1 MRNNVAMVLSRVALS
16 TEFENSLVSDLLID
30 IHNLKKSGG
39 IHHLK
44 VIIDVLCRDLPEV
57 MGVQELSAELVN
69 FILNHPQYSA
79 VFPTSFKVTNHLPTA
94 AGFLNHPQHLHFVE
108 KGWLMSSRN
117 IFHQSLELL
126 DKTNGEVT
134 TISLHKPVGI
144 W

>member
-94 AGFLNHPQHLHFVE
+94 AGFLNHPQYSAVFPT
-108 KGWLMSSRN
+108 S
-117 IFHQSLELL
+117 
-126 DKTNGEVT
+126 
-134 TISLHKPVGI
+134 ISLVFPINTGSWFGI
-144 W
+144 CFICP

>member
-16 TEFENSLVSDLLID
+16 TEVENSLVSDLLID

-79 VFPTSFKVTNHLPTA
+79 VFPTS
-94 AGFLNHPQHLHFVE
+94 
-108 KGWLMSSRN
+108 
-117 IFHQSLELL
+117 
-126 DKTNGEVT
+126 
-134 TISLHKPVGI
+134 ISLVFPINTGSWFGI
-144 W
+144 CFICP